1 MKSAYGCRAIIA
13 VQPGIQG
20 SPVREH
26 IILLPADNPSRNSI
40 HPGGGRCTEHL
51 DVLSEAY
58 AVTAV
63 PAVTSASYRSP
74 AISGNVKADC
84 SAASQLSQSP
94 PRIRQS
100 PRSAFAFAWLFVS
113 YSVVDQMSV
122 RQDVRARPDARP
134 LDRL

>member
-58 AVTAV
+58 AAGGSNARLSQPGVC
-63 PAVTSASYRSP
+63 RSP
-74 AISGNVKADC
+74 V
-84 SAASQLSQSP
+84 
-94 PRIRQS
+94 
-100 PRSAFAFAWLFVS
+100 
-113 YSVVDQMSV
+113 
-122 RQDVRARPDARP
+122 
-134 LDRL
+134 